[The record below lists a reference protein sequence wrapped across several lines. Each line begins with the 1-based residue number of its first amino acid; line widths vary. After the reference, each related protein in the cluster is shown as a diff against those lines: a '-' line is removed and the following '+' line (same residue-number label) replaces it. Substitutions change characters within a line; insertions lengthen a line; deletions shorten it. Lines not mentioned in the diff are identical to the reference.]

1 MLEVLNS
8 LQSCI
13 LLLRGNL
20 TAQLFFAYIALT
32 FIALFTQDL
41 IQEVYAGEVFGL
53 SGSPEDE
60 PFAVVL
66 AAGERQIGLMVSRL
80 IGQQEVVV
88 KPLDV
93 SGQSNKAVSGA
104 TVRDD
109 GGVSLIV
116 DVNEVFRLAQD

>member
-1 MLEVLNS
+1 VLP
-8 LQSCI
+8 LV
-13 LLLRGNL
+13 G
-20 TAQLFFAYIALT
+20 
-32 FIALFTQDL
+32 
-41 IQEVYAGEVFGL
+41 AGEVFGA
-53 SGSPEDE
+53 GGGGDE

-66 AAGERQIGLMVSRL
+66 AAGDRQIGLMVGRL

-93 SGQSNKAVSGA
+93 SGRSNKAVSGA

-116 DVNEVFRLAQD
+116 DVNEVFRLAEE

>member
-1 MLEVLNS
+1 MGNIIEIVKPEPGSVSTIGSKRVLR
-8 LQSCI
+8 
-13 LLLRGNL
+13 LRKSVL
-20 TAQLFFAYIALT
+20 PLVSSA
-32 FIALFTQDL
+32 
-41 IQEVYAGEVFGL
+41 EVFGL
-53 SGSPEDE
+53 AGAEVEE

-93 SGQSNKAVSGA
+93 TAESNKAVSGA

-116 DVNEVFRLAQD
+116 DVNEVFRLAED